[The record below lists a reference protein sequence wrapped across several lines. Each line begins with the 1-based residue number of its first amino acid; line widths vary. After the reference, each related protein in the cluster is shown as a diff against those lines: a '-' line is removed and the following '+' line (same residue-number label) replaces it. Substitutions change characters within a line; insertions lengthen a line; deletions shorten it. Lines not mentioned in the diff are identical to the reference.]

1 MPKEKIQKEKLLI
14 IDKELKKTN
23 PVYITVD
30 RYVSKIRLSVL
41 AEKLIR
47 AIASNI
53 AEGNC
58 TNLEDISLYTNI
70 ETSINTKTFCE
81 IFNYKNDN
89 CFTKL
94 ADAREELQYTGFTLP
109 GKCRPTDSLIA
120 KSYVENGN
128 MYFQISSLVLP
139 YYMGKGIDYEL
150 INILNFKNVNT
161 FRFYEFLLNKLQD
174 KERIEFILTFEETK
188 TILNLTNKYPKYID
202 FKSRVLKAIL
212 QDINGENFN
221 KENFNKENFCNIRLA
236 IETVKN
242 GRKMSGIKFT
252 VTRKN
257 PKVVPVISLNIIKEK
272 LTEQGKQ
279 AYNFFQFTSNNGL
292 FEIDSCVRE
301 YGEERLIQIYEYVKY
316 QYDNKK
322 IKTSLKAY
330 ASNALRKG
338 WCDPELINRLT
349 KKKSQTHQPDNQE
362 MLDAPKEQEPKLQE
376 TFNEKIYNKIVS
388 MTPKQQQALFEKTLQ
403 NYPDKNAF
411 SYKLLSSKTYEEVIN
426 HPGLSNFYIKTLKE
440 QKFVDILMDQF

>member
-30 RYVSKIRLSVL
+30 RYVSKMRLSIL

-221 KENFNKENFCNIRLA
+221 KENFCNIRLA

-301 YGEERLIQIYEYVKY
+301 YGEERLIQVYEYVKY

-349 KKKSQTHQPDNQE
+349 KKKSQTHQPNNQE
-362 MLDAPKEQEPKLQE
+362 MLDAHKEQEPKLQE

-411 SYKLLSSKTYEEVIN
+411 SYKLLSSKTYEEIIN

>member
-1 MPKEKIQKEKLLI
+1 MTEEKIQKEKLLV

-30 RYVSKIRLSVL
+30 RYVSKMRLSIL

-53 AEGNC
+53 AEGSC

-94 ADAREELQYTGFTLP
+94 ANAREELQYTGFTLP

-150 INILNFKNVNT
+150 INIINFKNVNT

-188 TILNLTNKYPKYID
+188 AILNLTNKYPKYID

-212 QDINGENFN
+212 QDING
-221 KENFNKENFCNIRLA
+221 ENFNKENFCNIRLA

-272 LTEQGKQ
+272 LTEQGKE

-292 FEIDSCVRE
+292 FEIDSCIRE
-301 YGEERLIQIYEYVKY
+301 YGEKRLIQVYEYVKY

-362 MLDAPKEQEPKLQE
+362 MLDAPKKQEPKLQE
-376 TFNEKIYNKIVS
+376 TFNEKIYNKIIS

-411 SYKLLSSKTYEEVIN
+411 SYKLLISKTYEEIIN
-426 HPGLSNFYIKTLKE
+426 HPGLINFYIKTLKE

>member
-1 MPKEKIQKEKLLI
+1 MTEEKIQKEKLLVI
-14 IDKELKKTN
+14 NKELKKTN

-30 RYVSKIRLSVL
+30 RYASKMRLSIL

-53 AEGNC
+53 AEGSC

-94 ADAREELQYTGFTLP
+94 ANARKELQYTGFTLP

-150 INILNFKNVNT
+150 INIINFKNVNT

-188 TILNLTNKYPKYID
+188 AILNLTNKYPKYID

-212 QDINGENFN
+212 QDING
-221 KENFNKENFCNIRLA
+221 ENFNKENFCNIRLA

-272 LTEQGKQ
+272 LTEQGKE
-279 AYNFFQFTSNNGL
+279 AYNFFQFTSNNEL

-301 YGEERLIQIYEYVKY
+301 YGEERLIQVYEYVKY

-349 KKKSQTHQPDNQE
+349 KKKSQTHQPNNQE

-388 MTPKQQQALFEKTLQ
+388 MTPKQQQALFEKALQ
-403 NYPDKNAF
+403 NYPDKNVF

>member
-1 MPKEKIQKEKLLI
+1 MTEEKIQKEKLLV

-30 RYVSKIRLSVL
+30 RYVSKMRLSIL

-53 AEGNC
+53 AEGSC

-94 ADAREELQYTGFTLP
+94 ANAREELQYTGFTLP

-150 INILNFKNVNT
+150 INIINFKNVNT

-174 KERIEFILTFEETK
+174 KKKIEFILTFEETK

-212 QDINGENFN
+212 QDING
-221 KENFNKENFCNIRLA
+221 ENFNKENFCNIRLA

-301 YGEERLIQIYEYVKY
+301 YGEERLIQVYEYVKY

-349 KKKSQTHQPDNQE
+349 KKKSQTHQPNNQE

-411 SYKLLSSKTYEEVIN
+411 SYKLLSSKTYEEIIN

>member
-30 RYVSKIRLSVL
+30 RYVSKMRLSIL

-94 ADAREELQYTGFTLP
+94 ADARVELQYTGFTLP

-139 YYMGKGIDYEL
+139 YYIGKGIDYEL

-221 KENFNKENFCNIRLA
+221 KENFCNIRLA

-252 VTRKN
+252 VTRRN

-330 ASNALRKG
+330 ASNALKKG

>member
-1 MPKEKIQKEKLLI
+1 MTEQKIAKEKMLT

-30 RYVSKIRLSVL
+30 RLVSKMKLSVL
-41 AEKLIR
+41 AEKIIR

-58 TNLEDISLYTNI
+58 TNLEDLSLYTNI

-221 KENFNKENFCNIRLA
+221 KENFCNIRLA

-292 FEIDSCVRE
+292 FEIDSCIRE
-301 YGEERLIQIYEYVKY
+301 YGEERLIQVYEYVKY

-411 SYKLLSSKTYEEVIN
+411 SYKLLSSKSYEEVIN

>member
-30 RYVSKIRLSVL
+30 RYVSKMRLSIL

-221 KENFNKENFCNIRLA
+221 KENFCNIRLA

-301 YGEERLIQIYEYVKY
+301 YGEERLIQVYEYVKY

-362 MLDAPKEQEPKLQE
+362 MLDAPKEQE

-411 SYKLLSSKTYEEVIN
+411 SYKLLSSKTYEEIIN

>member
-30 RYVSKIRLSVL
+30 RYVSKMRLSIL

-221 KENFNKENFCNIRLA
+221 KENYCNIRLA

-257 PKVVPVISLNIIKEK
+257 PKVVPVISLNLIKEK

-279 AYNFFQFTSNNGL
+279 AYHFFQFTSNNGL
-292 FEIDSCVRE
+292 FEIDSCIRE
-301 YGEERLIQIYEYVKY
+301 YGEERLIQVYEYVKY

-362 MLDAPKEQEPKLQE
+362 MLNAPKEQEPMLQE
-376 TFNEKIYNKIVS
+376 TFNEKIYNKIIS

-411 SYKLLSSKTYEEVIN
+411 SYKLLISKTYEEIIN

>member
-14 IDKELKKTN
+14 INKELKKTN

-58 TNLEDISLYTNI
+58 TNLEDLSLYTNI

-221 KENFNKENFCNIRLA
+221 KENFCNIRLA

-301 YGEERLIQIYEYVKY
+301 YGEERLIQVYEYVKY

-349 KKKSQTHQPDNQE
+349 KKKSQTHQPNNQE
-362 MLDAPKEQEPKLQE
+362 MLDAHKEQEAKLQE

>member
-1 MPKEKIQKEKLLI
+1 MTEEKIQKEKLLV

-30 RYVSKIRLSVL
+30 RYVSKMRLSIL

-53 AEGNC
+53 AEGSC

-94 ADAREELQYTGFTLP
+94 ANAREELQYTGFTLP

-150 INILNFKNVNT
+150 INIINFKNVNT

-188 TILNLTNKYPKYID
+188 AILNLTNKYPKYID

-212 QDINGENFN
+212 QDING
-221 KENFNKENFCNIRLA
+221 ENFNKENFCNIRLA

-272 LTEQGKQ
+272 LTEQGKE

-292 FEIDSCVRE
+292 FEIDSCIRE
-301 YGEERLIQIYEYVKY
+301 YGEKRLIQVYEYVKY

-362 MLDAPKEQEPKLQE
+362 MLDAPKEQEAKLQE

>member
-30 RYVSKIRLSVL
+30 RYVSKMRLSIL

-94 ADAREELQYTGFTLP
+94 ANAREELQYTGFTLP

-174 KERIEFILTFEETK
+174 KEKIEFILTFEETK

-221 KENFNKENFCNIRLA
+221 KENFCNIRLV

-292 FEIDSCVRE
+292 FEIDSCIRE

-330 ASNALRKG
+330 ASNALKKG

-349 KKKSQTHQPDNQE
+349 KKKSQTHQPDNQK

-411 SYKLLSSKTYEEVIN
+411 SYKLLSSKTYEEIIN

-440 QKFVDILMDQF
+440 QKFIDILMDQF

>member
-1 MPKEKIQKEKLLI
+1 MPKEKIQKEKLLV

-221 KENFNKENFCNIRLA
+221 KENFCNIRLA
-236 IETVKN
+236 IETAKN

-257 PKVVPVISLNIIKEK
+257 PKVVPVISLNIIKKK

-292 FEIDSCVRE
+292 FEIDNCVRE
-301 YGEERLIQIYEYVKY
+301 YGEERLIQVYEYVKY

-349 KKKSQTHQPDNQE
+349 KKKSQTHQPNNQE

-388 MTPKQQQALFEKTLQ
+388 MTPKQQQALLEKTLQ

-426 HPGLSNFYIKTLKE
+426 HPGLINFYIKTLKE

>member
-30 RYVSKIRLSVL
+30 RYVSKIKLSVL

-58 TNLEDISLYTNI
+58 TNLEDLSLYTNI

-150 INILNFKNVNT
+150 SNILNFKNVNT

-212 QDINGENFN
+212 QDING
-221 KENFNKENFCNIRLA
+221 ENFNKENFCNIRLA

-301 YGEERLIQIYEYVKY
+301 YGEERLIQVYEYVKY

-349 KKKSQTHQPDNQE
+349 KKKSQTHQPNNQE
-362 MLDAPKEQEPKLQE
+362 MLDAPKEQEAKLQE

-426 HPGLSNFYIKTLKE
+426 YPGLSNFYIKTLKE

>member
-1 MPKEKIQKEKLLI
+1 MQKEKIQKEKLLV

-221 KENFNKENFCNIRLA
+221 KENFCNIRLA

-257 PKVVPVISLNIIKEK
+257 PKVIC
-272 LTEQGKQ
+272 T
-279 AYNFFQFTSNNGL
+279 QFSGHL
-292 FEIDSCVRE
+292 
-301 YGEERLIQIYEYVKY
+301 
-316 QYDNKK
+316 
-322 IKTSLKAY
+322 
-330 ASNALRKG
+330 
-338 WCDPELINRLT
+338 
-349 KKKSQTHQPDNQE
+349 
-362 MLDAPKEQEPKLQE
+362 
-376 TFNEKIYNKIVS
+376 
-388 MTPKQQQALFEKTLQ
+388 
-403 NYPDKNAF
+403 
-411 SYKLLSSKTYEEVIN
+411 
-426 HPGLSNFYIKTLKE
+426 
-440 QKFVDILMDQF
+440 

>member
-30 RYVSKIRLSVL
+30 RYVSKMRLSIL

-221 KENFNKENFCNIRLA
+221 KENFCNIRLA

-292 FEIDSCVRE
+292 FEIDSCIRE

-362 MLDAPKEQEPKLQE
+362 MLDVPKEKEPKLQE

-411 SYKLLSSKTYEEVIN
+411 SYKLLSSKTYEEIIN

>member
-30 RYVSKIRLSVL
+30 RYVSKMRLSIL

-221 KENFNKENFCNIRLA
+221 KENFCNIRLA

-252 VTRKN
+252 VTRN
-257 PKVVPVISLNIIKEK
+257 
-272 LTEQGKQ
+272 
-279 AYNFFQFTSNNGL
+279 
-292 FEIDSCVRE
+292 
-301 YGEERLIQIYEYVKY
+301 
-316 QYDNKK
+316 
-322 IKTSLKAY
+322 
-330 ASNALRKG
+330 
-338 WCDPELINRLT
+338 
-349 KKKSQTHQPDNQE
+349 
-362 MLDAPKEQEPKLQE
+362 APKEQEPKLQE

>member
-30 RYVSKIRLSVL
+30 RYVSKIKLSVL

-58 TNLEDISLYTNI
+58 TNLEDLSLYTNI

-150 INILNFKNVNT
+150 SNILNFKNVNT

-212 QDINGENFN
+212 QDVNG
-221 KENFNKENFCNIRLA
+221 ENFNKENFCNIRLA

-301 YGEERLIQIYEYVKY
+301 YGEERLIQVYEYVKY

-362 MLDAPKEQEPKLQE
+362 MLDTPKEQEAKLQE

>member
-23 PVYITVD
+23 PVYITID
-30 RYVSKIRLSVL
+30 RYVSKMRLSIL

-221 KENFNKENFCNIRLA
+221 KENFCNIRLA

-322 IKTSLKAY
+322 IKTSLKAH

-349 KKKSQTHQPDNQE
+349 KKKSQTLQPDNQE

>member
-1 MPKEKIQKEKLLI
+1 M
-14 IDKELKKTN
+14 T
-23 PVYITVD
+23 
-30 RYVSKIRLSVL
+30 
-41 AEKLIR
+41 EKLIR

-58 TNLEDISLYTNI
+58 TNLEDLSLYTNI

-221 KENFNKENFCNIRLA
+221 KENFCNIRLA

-349 KKKSQTHQPDNQE
+349 KKKSQTYQPDNQE

-411 SYKLLSSKTYEEVIN
+411 SYKLLNSKTYEEVIN
-426 HPGLSNFYIKTLKE
+426 QPGLSNFYIKTLKE
-440 QKFVDILMDQF
+440 QKFIDILMDQF

>member
-30 RYVSKIRLSVL
+30 RYVSKMRLSIL

-94 ADAREELQYTGFTLP
+94 ADAREELQCTGFTLP
-109 GKCRPTDSLIA
+109 GKYRPTDSLIA
-120 KSYVENGN
+120 KSYVKNGN

-221 KENFNKENFCNIRLA
+221 KENFCNIRLA

-257 PKVVPVISLNIIKEK
+257 PKIVPVISLNIIKEK

-279 AYNFFQFTSNNGL
+279 AYNFFQFTSNNEL

-301 YGEERLIQIYEYVKY
+301 YGEERLIQVYEYVKY

-411 SYKLLSSKTYEEVIN
+411 SYKLLSTKTYEEIIN
-426 HPGLSNFYIKTLKE
+426 HPGLGNFYIKTLKE

>member
-30 RYVSKIRLSVL
+30 RYVSKMRLSIL

-188 TILNLTNKYPKYID
+188 AILNLTNKYPKYID

-212 QDINGENFN
+212 QDING
-221 KENFNKENFCNIRLA
+221 ENFNKENFCNIRLA

-272 LTEQGKQ
+272 LTEKGKQ

-301 YGEERLIQIYEYVKY
+301 YGEERLIQVYEYVKY

-411 SYKLLSSKTYEEVIN
+411 SYKLLSTKTYEEIIN

>member
-30 RYVSKIRLSVL
+30 RYVSKMRLSIL

-221 KENFNKENFCNIRLA
+221 KENFCNIRLA

-301 YGEERLIQIYEYVKY
+301 YGEEKLIQVYEYVKY

-338 WCDPELINRLT
+338 WCDPELINRNRLT

-403 NYPDKNAF
+403 NYPNKNAF
-411 SYKLLSSKTYEEVIN
+411 SYKLLSSKAYEEIIN

>member
-14 IDKELKKTN
+14 INKELKKTN

-58 TNLEDISLYTNI
+58 TNLEDLSLYTNI

-161 FRFYEFLLNKLQD
+161 FRVYEFLLNKLQD

-188 TILNLTNKYPKYID
+188 RILNLTNKYPKYID

-212 QDINGENFN
+212 QDING
-221 KENFNKENFCNIRLA
+221 ENFNKENFCNIRLA

-272 LTEQGKQ
+272 LTEQGQQ

-301 YGEERLIQIYEYVKY
+301 YGEERLIQVYEYVKY

-411 SYKLLSSKTYEEVIN
+411 SYKLLSTKTYEEIIN

>member
-1 MPKEKIQKEKLLI
+1 MTEEKIQKEKLLV

-30 RYVSKIRLSVL
+30 RYVSKMRLSIL

-53 AEGNC
+53 AEGSC

-94 ADAREELQYTGFTLP
+94 ANAREELQYTGFTLP

-150 INILNFKNVNT
+150 INIINFKNVNT

-174 KERIEFILTFEETK
+174 KERLEFILTFEETK
-188 TILNLTNKYPKYID
+188 AILNLTNKYPKYID

-212 QDINGENFN
+212 QDING
-221 KENFNKENFCNIRLA
+221 ENFNKENFCNIRLA

-272 LTEQGKQ
+272 LTEQGKE

-292 FEIDSCVRE
+292 FEIDSCIRE
-301 YGEERLIQIYEYVKY
+301 YGEKRLIQVYEYVKY

-376 TFNEKIYNKIVS
+376 TFNEKIYNKIIS

-411 SYKLLSSKTYEEVIN
+411 SYKLLSSKTYEEIIN

>member
-30 RYVSKIRLSVL
+30 RYVSKMRLSIL

-221 KENFNKENFCNIRLA
+221 KENFCNIRLA

-301 YGEERLIQIYEYVKY
+301 YGEERLIQVYEYVKY
-316 QYDNKK
+316 QYEHEK
-322 IKTSLKAY
+322 IKTTLKRY
-330 ASNALRKG
+330 AANALKKG
-338 WCDPELINRLT
+338 WCDPELTNKQEKIKNNT
-349 KKKSQTHQPDNQE
+349 IEAPDKPEQLE
-362 MLDAPKEQEPKLQE
+362 TPKPKETYDERIL
-376 TFNEKIYNKIVS
+376 NKITNMS
-388 MTPKQQQALFEKTLQ
+388 KKQQQNLYEKILM
-403 NYPDKNAF
+403 NYPDKSNFA
-411 SYKLLSSKTYEEVIN
+411 YQILSSLSDYEQLMTS
-426 HPGLSNFYIKTLKE
+426 PGYIKLYIRILKE
-440 QKFVDILMDQF
+440 QKFIDILMDQF

>member
-30 RYVSKIRLSVL
+30 RYVSKIKLSVL

-221 KENFNKENFCNIRLA
+221 KENFCNIRLA

-292 FEIDSCVRE
+292 FEIDNCIRE
-301 YGEERLIQIYEYVKY
+301 YGEEKLIEIYEYVKY
-316 QYDNKK
+316 QYEHEK
-322 IKTSLKAY
+322 IKTTLKRY
-330 ASNALRKG
+330 AANALKKG
-338 WCDPELINRLT
+338 WCDPELIN
-349 KKKSQTHQPDNQE
+349 KQE
-362 MLDAPKEQEPKLQE
+362 KIKNNTIEAPNKPEQLETPKPKETYDERIL
-376 TFNEKIYNKIVS
+376 NKITNMS
-388 MTPKQQQALFEKTLQ
+388 KKQQQNLYEKILM
-403 NYPDKNAF
+403 NYPDKSNFA
-411 SYKLLSSKTYEEVIN
+411 YQILSSLSDYEQLMTS
-426 HPGLSNFYIKTLKE
+426 PGYIKLYIRILKE
-440 QKFVDILMDQF
+440 QKFIDILMDQF

>member
-30 RYVSKIRLSVL
+30 RYVSKMRLSIL

-188 TILNLTNKYPKYID
+188 IILNLTNKYPKYID

-212 QDINGENFN
+212 QDING
-221 KENFNKENFCNIRLA
+221 ENFNKENFCNIRLA

-292 FEIDSCVRE
+292 FEIDSCIRE

-362 MLDAPKEQEPKLQE
+362 MLDVPKEKEPKLQE

-411 SYKLLSSKTYEEVIN
+411 SYKLLSSKTYEEIIN

>member
-30 RYVSKIRLSVL
+30 RYVSKMRLSIL

-221 KENFNKENFCNIRLA
+221 KENFCNIRLA

-301 YGEERLIQIYEYVKY
+301 YGEEKLIQVYEYVKY

-349 KKKSQTHQPDNQE
+349 KKKSQTYQLDNQE

-411 SYKLLSSKTYEEVIN
+411 SYKLLSSKTYEEIIN

>member
-1 MPKEKIQKEKLLI
+1 MLKEKIQKEKLLI

-30 RYVSKIRLSVL
+30 RYVSKMRLSIL

-221 KENFNKENFCNIRLA
+221 KENFCNIRLA

-301 YGEERLIQIYEYVKY
+301 YGEEKLIQVYEYVKY

-349 KKKSQTHQPDNQE
+349 KKKSQTHQPDNQK

-376 TFNEKIYNKIVS
+376 TFNEKIYNKIIS

-411 SYKLLSSKTYEEVIN
+411 SYKLLSSKTYEEIIN